1 MRDAVL
7 TALADDLDAPTALA
21 AVDAWVAATLGTDG
35 LADTSDP
42 DAALAVAQLLDAALG
57 LAL

>member
-1 MRDAVL
+1 VSAVL
-7 TALADDLDAPTALA
+7 SALADDLDAPTALA
-21 AVDAWVAATLGTDG
+21 AVEGWVAATLGEDG

-42 DAALAVAQLLDAALG
+42 DAAATLLPVLDAALG

>member
-1 MRDAVL
+1 MVEAVL
-7 TALADDLDAPTALA
+7 QALADDLDAPRATA

-42 DAALAVAQLLDAALG
+42 GAAVTMLKLLDAALG
-57 LAL
+57 LSL